1 VKLASTAPVKPM
13 LSNAASAPTIK
24 DLRRITPSLPP
35 LQAREA

>member
-1 VKLASTAPVKPM
+1 M
-13 LSNAASAPTIK
+13 LSTAASAATIK